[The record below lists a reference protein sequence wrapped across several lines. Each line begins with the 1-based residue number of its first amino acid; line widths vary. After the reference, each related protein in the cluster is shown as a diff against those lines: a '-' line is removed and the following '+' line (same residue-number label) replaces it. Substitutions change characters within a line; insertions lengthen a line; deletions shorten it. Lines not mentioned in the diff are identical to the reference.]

1 MTRIR
6 NELKILEIAITDHP
20 MRILRNEIQKR
31 MCISTREA
39 AQVPG
44 RRVRVAGL
52 IAASRNVRTR
62 RGEWMQF
69 ITLEDEHD
77 LLEATLFPKA
87 HRAFSALLH
96 SLGPYL
102 LEGTVENDRGMPSLN
117 VSRVEAL

>member
-1 MTRIR
+1 MSRRLLSNPVVLLLLAATAHAAEPR
-6 NELKILEIAITDHP
+6 EIGSRTQLLLD
-20 MRILRNEIQKR
+20 E
-31 MCISTREA
+31 
-39 AQVPG
+39 
-44 RRVRVAGL
+44 RV